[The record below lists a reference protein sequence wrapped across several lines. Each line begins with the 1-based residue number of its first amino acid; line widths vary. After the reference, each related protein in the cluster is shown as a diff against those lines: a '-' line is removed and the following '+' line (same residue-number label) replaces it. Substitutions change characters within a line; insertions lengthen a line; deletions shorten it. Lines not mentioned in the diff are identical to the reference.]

1 MMKAEGAAGTA
12 RCRRKNARMSLVLKS
27 RGVTLVELV
36 VTIVVVGI
44 VAVPLSLTLSQHIR
58 SAFQAQDAASSR
70 NIGRFELERILNTPY
85 ANIASASF
93 SNYSGYGYDV
103 ISTVSYLQGN
113 NGSAESL
120 KKIVVDVRKAG
131 EPTVF
136 ATLVTYVAKNVNY
149 GL

>member
-1 MMKAEGAAGTA
+1 MKAEGTGAA
-12 RCRRKNARMSLVLKS
+12 RCPRKKARPPAVLKR

-44 VAVPLSLTLSQHIR
+44 VAIPLSLTLSQHIR

-70 NIGRFELERILNTPY
+70 NIGRFELERALNTPY
-85 ANIASASF
+85 NNISSASF

-103 ISTVSYLQGN
+103 VRTVTYAQGN
-113 NGSAESL
+113 SGTPESL
-120 KKIVVDVRKAG
+120 KKIVVDVRKSG